1 MKLYLFFAFL
11 ICTQFLYSKPVTDT
25 LPFGI
30 NLAGA
35 EFGQTNMP
43 GIYNTDYTYPTVATI
58 DYFASKGFKLFRLPF
73 RWERIQHAMGAEL
86 DTAELNRLT
95 AFTDTCATRGIQV
108 ILDMHNY
115 GKYRIGN
122 TEYPIGLGQPGDTIT
137 KAYFGNVWRK
147 LADVFKTRNN
157 IYGYGI
163 MNQPDSMPYYT
174 WVLAAQECIDS
185 IRTTDRKTSILIDGQ
200 KRSLAECW
208 SICNSLLGKLYDTYN
223 NIIFSAHNFF
233 DKDGVGNYTTT
244 SYDSL
249 EADVLTGIKRAK
261 PFVEWLKVNNKKGFI
276 SSYGVPNND
285 PRWLTVLDTFMNY
298 ISTNCINGS
307 YWAAGEWW
315 NNYSLSVQPDVNGD
329 KVQMQVLTK
338 YLTTSCTSINTPGTV
353 LPQVYFY
360 PNPFT
365 SSITIDQG
373 NCNTYTSVSIF
384 DATGRKVYSNL
395 IHSNKN
401 IININNLLSGI
412 YIVILRTNDNQTYT
426 QKIMRLK

>member
-1 MKLYLFFAFL
+1 MKFFLVFFFLF
-11 ICTQFLYSKPVTDT
+11 CTRFLYSKPVIDT
-25 LPFGI
+25 LPFGV

-43 GIYNTDYTYPTVATI
+43 GIYNTDYTYPTVSTI
-58 DYFASKGFKLFRLPF
+58 DYFASKGFKLLRIPF

-86 DTAELNRLT
+86 DSAELNRLT
-95 AFTDTCATRGIQV
+95 AFTDSCAIRGIQV

-115 GKYRIGN
+115 GRYRIGN
-122 TEYPIGLGQPGDTIT
+122 TDYSIGLGQTGDTIT

-147 LADVFKTRNN
+147 LATVFKTRTN
-157 IYGYGI
+157 IYGYDI
-163 MNQPDSMPYYT
+163 MNQPDSMPY
-174 WVLAAQECIDS
+174 
-185 IRTTDRKTSILIDGQ
+185 K
-200 KRSLAECW
+200 SLAECW
-208 SICNSLLGKLYDTYN
+208 AICNSLLGKVSDPYN
-223 NIIFSAHNFF
+223 KIVYSAHNFF

-249 EADVLTGIKRAK
+249 EADVLTGVKRAK
-261 PFVEWLKVNNKKGFI
+261 PFIEWLKTNNKKGII

-285 PRWLTVLDTFMNY
+285 PRWLTVLDTFLNY
-298 ISTNCINGS
+298 ISANCVNGT
-307 YWAAGEWW
+307 YWAGGEWW
-315 NNYSLSVQPDVNGD
+315 NNYSLSVQPDNNGD
-329 KVQMQVLTK
+329 RVQMQVLTK
-338 YLTTSCTSINTPGTV
+338 YLKTTCADSSKAVV
-353 LPQVYFY
+353 LPQVYLY

-373 NCNTYTSVSIF
+373 NCNTFTSATIF
-384 DATGRKVYSNL
+384 DATGRKVYSNT

-401 IININNLLSGI
+401 VISFANLVSGI